1 MTVIGSNIGSL
12 RAANASTAANDALKA
27 SMERLSTGKRINSAK
42 DDAAGL
48 AIASRM
54 TSQIKTMAVAARNA
68 NDGISMAQTAEG
80 ALGEV
85 TNMLQRMKEL
95 AGQAANGTLGA
106 SERKSLQS
114 EVSQL
119 TAQIN
124 DISTK
129 TNFNGINLLDGTVK
143 SVTLQT
149 GSQSGQ
155 TTSVNLANTSATA
168 LGLNGYRVEGQ
179 ATTGRINVAV
189 SQTIAAGDILING
202 KNAFA
207 ASQTAS
213 AGTPLTAD
221 TVAAA
226 INTNTGQTGVSA
238 SAYNTLTGG
247 PVAQGGV
254 TSATG
259 FSINGTNVTGATAEE
274 LVTKINRDVG
284 GVTAQLNNEGK
295 IVLSNDTGKTIKIAG
310 ADAGKAGFTVGDYG
324 GFVALTSSTGEPIE
338 IKRGT
343 TGAADDFTALGLNE
357 TSGSEAIK
365 GSTTGAG
372 ALDGTDSLKLNGV
385 AIGSSNDASAASKAA
400 AINAVSKDSGVTA
413 TATTT
418 ATVKLDSS
426 KLVSGNVL
434 EINGATVTLSDA
446 VANGGN
452 NDTVI
457 SMSDVVA
464 NINKAGISGLVA
476 SSDETGN
483 LILTSS
489 TGNDINIKDGFSTL
503 DADPTDAAS
512 ATVLSQGMV
521 KSVAGDDGTAV
532 TGTTAR
538 TGAGLTLRGR
548 VELKSDTGAEI
559 RVEGSTTSLAKVG
572 LAAQGG
578 SDAMVGGAL
587 NVTSQANASVAMTA
601 IDKALDKVSSIRG
614 DLGAVQN
621 RLQVTVN
628 NLTTTSSNLQEA
640 RSRIEDTDFSAESTA
655 LAKAQIL
662 GQASTAM
669 LAQANQSQQGVLK
682 LLG

>member
-12 RAANASTAANDALKA
+12 RAANASSAANDALKM

-48 AIASRM
+48 AIATRM

-95 AGQAANGTLGA
+95 AGQAANGSLGA

-114 EVSQL
+114 EVGQL

-124 DISTK
+124 DISNK
-129 TNFNGINLLDGTVK
+129 TNFNGINLLDGSVK
-143 SVTLQT
+143 NVTLQT
-149 GSQSGQ
+149 GSQAGQ
-155 TTSVNLANTSATA
+155 TTSLSLANTSASA

-179 ATTGRINVAV
+179 ATTGRISAA
-189 SQTIAAGDILING
+189 TINASDIQING

-207 ASQTAS
+207 ANLT
-213 AGTPLTAD
+213 AGTAET
-221 TVAAA
+221 TAAA

-238 SAYNTLTGG
+238 QAYNTLSGG
-247 PVAQGGV
+247 PIASGGV
-254 TSATG
+254 TSSTG
-259 FSINGTNVTGATAEE
+259 FSIAVGGGTAVNITGANGQE
-274 LVTKINRDVG
+274 LVDKINRDVG
-284 GVTAQLNNEGK
+284 GISAQLDNEGK
-295 IVLSNDTGKTIKIAG
+295 IVLSNDTGKTIVIAG
-310 ADAGKAGFTVGDYG
+310 ADSGKAGFTNGTYG
-324 GFVALTSSTGEPIE
+324 GFVALSSSNGQPID

-343 TGAADDFTALGLNE
+343 TGDATDLTAIGLNE
-357 TSGSEAIK
+357 TTGTNTLK
-365 GSTTGAG
+365 GSTTGTG
-372 ALDGTDSLKLNGV
+372 LLDGTDDVKINGV
-385 AIGSSNDASAASKAA
+385 TIGSSNDASAASKAA
-400 AINAVSKDSGVTA
+400 AINAKSADSGVTA
-413 TATTT
+413 TASTT
-418 ATVKLDSS
+418 AIVALDATKITAGQKLF
-426 KLVSGNVL
+426 V
-434 EINGATVTLSDA
+434 NGAEVTFA
-446 VANGGN
+446 
-452 NDTVI
+452 DTDGSTGM
-457 SMSDVVA
+457 SMSDVVK
-464 NINKAGISGLVA
+464 NINSAGISGLVA
-476 SSDETGN
+476 SSDTSGN

-489 TGNDINIKDGFSTL
+489 TGNDIKL
-503 DADPTDAAS
+503 AEDAAG
-512 ATVLSQGMV
+512 AAPTTVLSM
-521 KSVAGDDGTAV
+521 KGDDGTAA
-532 TGTTAR
+532 TGFA
-538 TGAGLTLRGR
+538 LRGR
-548 VELKSDTGAEI
+548 VELKSNTGAEI
-559 RVEGSTTSLAKVG
+559 RVEGSTASLGKVG

-578 SDAMVGGAL
+578 AKDMVGGAL
-587 NVTSQANASVAMTA
+587 NVSTQANASVAMSA
-601 IDKALDKVSSIRG
+601 IDKALDKISSIRG

-640 RSRIEDTDFSAESTA
+640 RSRIEDTDFSSESTA

>member
-12 RAANASTAANDALKA
+12 RAANASSAANDALKA

-48 AIASRM
+48 AIATRM

-95 AGQAANGTLGA
+95 AGQAANGSLGA
-106 SERKSLQS
+106 SERKALQS
-114 EVSQL
+114 EVGQL

-143 SVTLQT
+143 SVKLQT
-149 GSQSGQ
+149 GSQAGQ
-155 TTSVNLANTSATA
+155 TTSVSLANTSATA
-168 LGLNGYRVEGQ
+168 LGLNGYRVEGE
-179 ATTGRINVAV
+179 ATTGRINNATVAV
-189 SQTIAAGDILING
+189 GDIQFNG
-202 KNAFA
+202 KNALG
-207 ASQTAS
+207 TA
-213 AGTPLTAD
+213 LTTGGAEEA
-221 TVAAA
+221 AAA
-226 INTNTGQTGVSA
+226 INANTGQTGVSA
-238 SAYNTLTGG
+238 KAYNTVGGG
-247 PVAQGGV
+247 PIAQGGV

-259 FSINGTNVTGATAEE
+259 FTIAVGGGAAVNITGANGQE
-274 LVTKINRDVG
+274 LVDKINRDVG
-284 GVTAQLNNEGK
+284 GISAQLDSEGK
-295 IVLSNDTGKTIKIAG
+295 IVLSNDTGKTITIGG
-310 ADAGKAGFTVGDYG
+310 ADSGKAGFTNGTYG
-324 GFVALTSSTGEPIE
+324 GFVALSSSNGQPID

-343 TGAADDFTALGLNE
+343 SGVAGDLTAIGLNE
-357 TSGSEAIK
+357 TTGTDKVK
-365 GSTTGAG
+365 GSTTGTG
-372 ALDGTDSLKLNGV
+372 LLDGTDDVKINGV

-400 AINAVSKDSGVTA
+400 AINAKSAETGVTA
-413 TATTT
+413 TASTKAIVALDATKIT
-418 ATVKLDSS
+418 AGQDLF
-426 KLVSGNVL
+426 
-434 EINGATVTLSDA
+434 INGAQVTFA
-446 VANGGN
+446 
-452 NDTVI
+452 DTDGATGM
-457 SMSDVVA
+457 SMSDVVK
-464 NINKAGISGLVA
+464 NINDAGISGLVA
-476 SSDETGN
+476 SSDEAGN

-489 TGNDINIKDGFSTL
+489 TGNDIKL
-503 DADPTDAAS
+503 AEDATGTAPT
-512 ATVLSQGMV
+512 TVLSM
-521 KSVAGDDGTAV
+521 KGDDGTAA
-532 TGTTAR
+532 TAF
-538 TGAGLTLRGR
+538 TLRGR
-548 VELKSDTGAEI
+548 IELKSDTGAEI
-559 RVEGSTTSLAKVG
+559 RVEGKSASLDKVG

-578 SDAMVGGAL
+578 VKDMVGGAL
-587 NVTSQANASVAMTA
+587 NVSTQANASVAMEA

-640 RSRIEDTDFSAESTA
+640 RSRIEDTDFSSESTA

>member
-12 RAANASTAANDALKA
+12 RAANASTAANDSLKA

-95 AGQAANGTLGA
+95 AGQAANGTLGS

-143 SVTLQT
+143 SVSLQT
-149 GSQSGQ
+149 GAQAGQ
-155 TTSVNLANTSATA
+155 TTSVSLSNTSATA

-179 ATTGRINVAV
+179 ATTGRISAATVAV
-189 SQTIAAGDILING
+189 TDVQING
-202 KNAFA
+202 KNALGTALTAATAETTA
-207 ASQTAS
+207 AS
-213 AGTPLTAD
+213 
-221 TVAAA
+221 
-226 INTNTGQTGVSA
+226 INANTGQTGVSA
-238 SAYNTLTGG
+238 QAYNTLSGG

-254 TSATG
+254 TSTTG
-259 FSINGTNVTGATAEE
+259 FSIAVGGGTAVNVTGATGAE
-274 LVTKINRDVG
+274 LVEKINRDVG
-284 GVTAQLNNEGK
+284 GVSAQLNSEGK
-295 IVLSNDTGKTIKIAG
+295 IVLSNDTGKTIVIAG
-310 ADAGKAGFTVGDYG
+310 ADSGKAGFTAGTYG
-324 GFVALTSSTGEPIE
+324 GFVALQSSTGQAIN

-343 TGAADDFTALGLNE
+343 TGDATDLTALGLNE
-357 TSGSEAIK
+357 TSALDKVK
-365 GSTTGAG
+365 GSTVGGATT
-372 ALDGTDSLKLNGV
+372 ALATSDDVKINGV
-385 AIGSSNDASAASKAA
+385 ALGVSNDASAASKAA
-400 AINAVSKDSGVTA
+400 AINAVSAQSGVTA
-413 TATTT
+413 TASTK
-418 ATVKLDSS
+418 AIVKIDAAG
-426 KLVSGNVL
+426 LVAANDILV
-434 EINGATVTLSDA
+434 NGATVTLSDSD
-446 VANGGN
+446 GTTG
-452 NDTVI
+452 
-457 SMSDVVA
+457 MSLSDLVQ
-464 NINKAGISGLVA
+464 NINGAGISGLVA
-476 SSDETGN
+476 SSDTDGN

-489 TGNDINIKDGFSTL
+489 TGNDISLKDGTTGTSI
-503 DADPTDAAS
+503 A
-512 ATVLSQGMV
+512 LSMT
-521 KSVAGDDGTAV
+521 GDDGGAS
-532 TGTTAR
+532 TGTMA
-538 TGAGLTLRGR
+538 GATGLTLRGR
-548 VELKSDTGAEI
+548 IELKSDTGAEI
-559 RVEGSTTSLAKVG
+559 RVEGATASLAKVG

-640 RSRIEDTDFSAESTA
+640 RSRIEDTDFSSESTA

>member
-12 RAANASTAANDALKA
+12 RAANASSAANDALKA

-95 AGQAANGTLGA
+95 AGQASNGTLGA

-124 DISTK
+124 DISNK
-129 TNFNGINLLDGTVK
+129 TNFNGINLLDGSVK
-143 SVTLQT
+143 SVSLQT
-149 GSQSGQ
+149 GAQAGQ
-155 TTSVNLANTSATA
+155 TTSVSLANTSATA

-179 ATTGRINVAV
+179 ATTGRISAATV
-189 SQTIAAGDILING
+189 AAGDIQING
-202 KNAFA
+202 KNAFSA
-207 ASQTAS
+207 NLT
-213 AGTPLTAD
+213 AGTAET
-221 TVAAA
+221 TAAA

-238 SAYNTLTGG
+238 TAYNTLSGG
-247 PVAQGGV
+247 PIASGGV
-254 TSATG
+254 TSSTG
-259 FSINGTNVTGATAEE
+259 FSIAVGGGTAVNVTGANGQE
-274 LVTKINRDVG
+274 LVDKINRDVG
-284 GVTAQLNNEGK
+284 GISAQLDSEGK
-295 IVLSNDTGKTIKIAG
+295 IVLSNDTGKTIVIAG
-310 ADAGKAGFTVGDYG
+310 ADAGKAGFTAGTYG
-324 GFVALTSSTGEPIE
+324 GFVALNSSNGQPID

-343 TGAADDFTALGLNE
+343 TGDATDLTALGLNE
-357 TSGSEAIK
+357 TSSLDSVK
-365 GSTTGAG
+365 GSAVGGT
-372 ALDGTDSLKLNGV
+372 ALAVTDDVKINGV
-385 AIGSSNDASAASKAA
+385 SIGASNDASAASKAA
-400 AINAVSKDSGVTA
+400 AINATSKDSGVTA

-418 ATVKLDSS
+418 ATVALDSA
-426 KLVSGNVL
+426 KIVAANELT
-434 EINGATVTLSDA
+434 INGATVTLSNSDGIA
-446 VANGGN
+446 GM
-452 NDTVI
+452 
-457 SMSDVVA
+457 SMSDVVK
-464 NINKAGISGLVA
+464 NINDAGISGLVA
-476 SSDETGN
+476 SSDEKGN

-489 TGNDINIKDGFSTL
+489 TGNDITLKDGAAGTSAGLVL
-503 DADPTDAAS
+503 D
-512 ATVLSQGMV
+512 M
-521 KSVAGDDGTAV
+521 KGDDGGAS
-532 TGTTAR
+532 
-538 TGAGLTLRGR
+538 TGAIATGLTLRGR
-548 VELKSDTGAEI
+548 VELKSDSGAEI
-559 RVEGSTTSLAKVG
+559 RVEGSTASLAKVG

-578 SDAMVGGAL
+578 AESMVGGAL
-587 NVTSQANASVAMTA
+587 NVTTQANASVAMTA
-601 IDKALDKVSSIRG
+601 IDKALDKISSIRG

>member
-12 RAANASTAANDALKA
+12 RAANASSAANDALKA

-95 AGQAANGTLGA
+95 AGQAANGTLGSA
-106 SERKSLQS
+106 ERKSLQS
-114 EVSQL
+114 EVGQL

-124 DISTK
+124 DIANK

-143 SVTLQT
+143 AVTLQT
-149 GSQSGQ
+149 GSQAGQ
-155 TTSVNLANTSATA
+155 TTSVSLTSTSATA

-179 ATTGRINVAV
+179 ATTGRIDTATVAV
-189 SQTIAAGDILING
+189 GDVQLNG
-202 KNAFA
+202 KNALGTALTAADAETTA
-207 ASQTAS
+207 AS
-213 AGTPLTAD
+213 
-221 TVAAA
+221 
-226 INTNTGQTGVSA
+226 INANTGQTGVSA
-238 SAYNTLTGG
+238 KAYNTLSGG
-247 PVAQGGV
+247 PISAGGI
-254 TSATG
+254 TATG
-259 FSINGTNVTGATAEE
+259 SLTIAVGSGTGVDITGANGQE
-274 LVTKINRDVG
+274 LVDKINRDVG
-284 GVTAQLNNEGK
+284 GVTAQLDNEGK
-295 IVLSNDTGKTIKIAG
+295 IVLSNDTGKSITIGGTAS
-310 ADAGKAGFTVGDYG
+310 GKAGFTAGTYG
-324 GFVALTSSTGEPIE
+324 GFVALQSSTGEAID
-338 IKRGT
+338 IKRSA
-343 TGAADDFTALGLNE
+343 TGSAASLTALGLNE
-357 TSGSEAIK
+357 TTANEGVK
-365 GSTTGAG
+365 GSAVGAT
-372 ALDGTDSLKLNGV
+372 ALAVTDDVKINGV
-385 AIGSSNDASAASKAA
+385 AVGASNDASAASKAA
-400 AINAVSKDSGVTA
+400 AINAVSDKSGVTA
-413 TATTT
+413 TATTK
-418 ATVKLDSS
+418 ATVSLDSS
-426 KLVSGNVL
+426 KIVAANTLV
-434 EINGATVTLSDA
+434 INGSTVTLSDA
-446 VANGGN
+446 DGTTGM
-452 NDTVI
+452 
-457 SMSDVVA
+457 SMSDVVK
-464 NINKAGISGLVA
+464 NINDAGISGLVA
-476 SSDETGN
+476 SSDDKGN

-489 TGNDINIKDGFSTL
+489 TGNDITLKDGTGG
-503 DADPTDAAS
+503 TS
-512 ATVLSQGMV
+512 AGMV
-521 KSVAGDDGTAV
+521 IGMKGDDG
-532 TGTTAR
+532 GGS
-538 TGAGLTLRGR
+538 TGAIGTGLTLRGR

-559 RVEGSTTSLAKVG
+559 RVEGSDTSLAKVG
-572 LAAQGG
+572 VSAQGG
-578 SDAMVGGAL
+578 SADTVGGAL
-587 NVTSQANASVAMTA
+587 NVSTQANAAVAMNA

>member
-12 RAANASTAANDALKA
+12 RAANASTAANDSLKA

-129 TNFNGINLLDGTVK
+129 TNFNGTNLLDGTVK

-149 GSQSGQ
+149 GSQAGQ
-155 TTSVNLANTSATA
+155 TTTVSLASTSATA

-179 ATTGRINVAV
+179 ATTGRIDSATVAV
-189 SQTIAAGDILING
+189 GDVQLNG
-202 KNAFA
+202 KNALGTALTAADAETTA
-207 ASQTAS
+207 AS
-213 AGTPLTAD
+213 
-221 TVAAA
+221 
-226 INTNTGQTGVSA
+226 INGNTGQTGVSA
-238 SAYNTLTGG
+238 KAYNTLSGG
-247 PVAQGGV
+247 PIAAGGI
-254 TSATG
+254 TATG
-259 FSINGTNVTGATAEE
+259 SLTITVGGGSAVDITGANGQE
-274 LVTKINRDVG
+274 LVDKINRDVG
-284 GVTAQLNNEGK
+284 GISAQLDSEGK
-295 IVLSNDTGKTIKIAG
+295 IVLSNDTGKTITIGGTAS
-310 ADAGKAGFTVGDYG
+310 GKAGFTNGTYG
-324 GFVALTSSTGEPIE
+324 GFVALQSSTGEAID

-343 TGAADDFTALGLNE
+343 AGPAASLTALGLNE
-357 TSGSEAIK
+357 TTATDGVK
-365 GSTTGAG
+365 GASVDQN
-372 ALDGTDSLKLNGV
+372 ALGTADDVRINGV
-385 AIGSSNDASAASKAA
+385 AVGKSNDASAASKAA
-400 AINAVSKDSGVTA
+400 AINAVSEKSGVTA
-413 TATTT
+413 TATTK
-418 ATVKLDSS
+418 ATVSLDSS
-426 KLVSGNVL
+426 KLVAANTLV
-434 EINGATVTLSDA
+434 INGATVALSNAD
-446 VANGGN
+446 GN
-452 NDTVI
+452 PGM
-457 SMSDVVA
+457 SMSDVVM
-464 NINKAGISGLVA
+464 NINAAGISGLVA
-476 SSDETGN
+476 SSDDSGN

-489 TGNDINIKDGFSTL
+489 TGNDITLKDGTV
-503 DADPTDAAS
+503 ATS
-512 ATVLSQGMV
+512 AGMV
-521 KSVAGDDGTAV
+521 TAMKGDDGTAA
-532 TGTTAR
+532 TGTTA
-538 TGAGLTLRGR
+538 GAAGMTLRGR
-548 VELKSDTGAEI
+548 IELKSDTGAEI
-559 RVEGSTTSLAKVG
+559 RVESSTSGSLAKIG
-572 LAAQGG
+572 ISAQGG
-578 SDAMVGGAL
+578 SASAVGGAL
-587 NVTSQANASVAMTA
+587 NVSTQANASVAMTA
-601 IDKALDKVSSIRG
+601 IDKALDKISSIRG

-640 RSRIEDTDFSAESTA
+640 RSRIEDTDFSSESTA

>member
-12 RAANASTAANDALKA
+12 RAANASTAANDALKM

-95 AGQAANGTLGA
+95 AGQAANGSLGT
-106 SERKSLQS
+106 SERKSLQA
-114 EVSQL
+114 EVGQL

-124 DISTK
+124 DISNK
-129 TNFNGINLLDGTVK
+129 TNFNGINLLDGSVK
-143 SVTLQT
+143 GVTLQT
-149 GSQSGQ
+149 GAQAGQ
-155 TTSVNLANTSATA
+155 TTSLSLANTSASA

-179 ATTGRINVAV
+179 ATTGRINAAN
-189 SQTIAAGDILING
+189 IDAGDIQING

-207 ASQTAS
+207 ANLA
-213 AGTPLTAD
+213 AGTAET
-221 TVAAA
+221 TAAA

-238 SAYNTLTGG
+238 NAYNTLSGG
-247 PVAQGGV
+247 PIASGGV
-254 TSATG
+254 TSSTG
-259 FSINGTNVTGATAEE
+259 FSIAVGGGAAVNVTGANGQE
-274 LVTKINRDVG
+274 LVDKINRDVG
-284 GVTAQLNNEGK
+284 GISAQLDNEGK
-295 IVLSNDTGKTIKIAG
+295 IVLSNDTGKTIVIAG
-310 ADAGKAGFTVGDYG
+310 ADAGKAGFTAGTYG
-324 GFVALTSSTGEPIE
+324 GFVALNSSNGQPIE

-343 TGAADDFTALGLNE
+343 SGTAADLTAIGLNE
-357 TSGSEAIK
+357 TTGTSTLK
-365 GSTTGAG
+365 GSTTGTG
-372 ALDGTDSLKLNGV
+372 LLDGTDDVKINGV
-385 AIGSSNDASAASKAA
+385 TIGSSNDASAASKAA
-400 AINAVSKDSGVTA
+400 AINAKSAETGVTA
-413 TATTT
+413 TASTT
-418 ATVKLDSS
+418 AIVALDATKITAGQKLF
-426 KLVSGNVL
+426 V
-434 EINGATVTLSDA
+434 NGAEVTFA
-446 VANGGN
+446 
-452 NDTVI
+452 DTDGSTGM
-457 SMSDVVA
+457 SMSDVVK
-464 NINKAGISGLVA
+464 NINSAGISGLVA
-476 SSDETGN
+476 SSDTAGN

-489 TGNDINIKDGFSTL
+489 TGNDIKL
-503 DADPTDAAS
+503 AEDAAGAAPTS
-512 ATVLSQGMV
+512 VLTM
-521 KSVAGDDGTAV
+521 KGDDGTAA
-532 TGTTAR
+532 TGFA
-538 TGAGLTLRGR
+538 LRGR
-548 VELKSDTGAEI
+548 VELKSNTGAEI
-559 RVEGSTTSLAKVG
+559 RVEGSTASLAKVG

-578 SDAMVGGAL
+578 AKDMVGGAL
-587 NVTSQANASVAMTA
+587 NVSTQANASVAMTA
-601 IDKALDKVSSIRG
+601 IDKALDKISSIRG

-640 RSRIEDTDFSAESTA
+640 RSRIEDTDFSSESTA

>member
-12 RAANASTAANDALKA
+12 RAANASTAANDSLKA

-129 TNFNGINLLDGTVK
+129 TNFNGTNLLDGTVK

-149 GSQSGQ
+149 GSQAGQ
-155 TTSVNLANTSATA
+155 TTTVSLANTSATA

-179 ATTGRINVAV
+179 ATTGRINAATVAV
-189 SQTIAAGDILING
+189 GDIQLNG
-202 KNAFA
+202 KNALG
-207 ASQTAS
+207 TA
-213 AGTPLTAD
+213 LTAGGAEE
-221 TVAAA
+221 TAAA
-226 INTNTGQTGVSA
+226 INANTGQTGVSA
-238 SAYNTLTGG
+238 KAYNTLSGG
-247 PVAQGGV
+247 PIAQGGV
-254 TSATG
+254 TATG
-259 FSINGTNVTGATAEE
+259 SLTIAVGSGTAVDITGANGQE
-274 LVTKINRDVG
+274 LVDKINRDVG
-284 GVTAQLNNEGK
+284 GVTAQLDSEGK
-295 IVLSNDTGKTIKIAG
+295 IVLSNDTGKSVTIGGTAS
-310 ADAGKAGFTVGDYG
+310 GKAGFTAGTYG
-324 GFVALTSSTGEPIE
+324 GFVALQSSNGEGID
-338 IKRGT
+338 IKRSA
-343 TGAADDFTALGLNE
+343 TGAAASLTALGLNE
-357 TSGSEAIK
+357 TTANEGIK
-365 GSTTGAG
+365 GKSVDTN
-372 ALDGTDSLKLNGV
+372 ALGTADDVRINGV
-385 AIGSSNDASAASKAA
+385 AVGTSNDASAASKAA
-400 AINAVSKDSGVTA
+400 AINAVSEQSGVTA
-413 TATTT
+413 TATTK
-418 ATVKLDSS
+418 ATVVIDTS
-426 KLVSGNVL
+426 KMTAGNDLV
-434 EINGATVTLSDA
+434 INGTTVALSDA
-446 VANGGN
+446 TANGG
-452 NDTVI
+452 DGDGAI
-457 SMSDVVA
+457 SMKDLVA

-476 SSDETGN
+476 DTDKSGN
-483 LILTSS
+483 LVLTSS
-489 TGNDINIKDGFSTL
+489 TGNDITL
-503 DADPTDAAS
+503 KNGAVAGGA
-512 ATVLSQGMV
+512 GMV
-521 KSVAGDDGTAV
+521 VSMKGDDGGAS
-532 TGTTAR
+532 
-538 TGAGLTLRGR
+538 TGAIATGLTLSGR

-572 LAAQGG
+572 VSAQGG
-578 SDAMVGGAL
+578 AKDMVGGAL
-587 NVTSQANASVAMTA
+587 NVSTQANASVAMTA
-601 IDKALDKVSSIRG
+601 IDKALDKISSIRG

-640 RSRIEDTDFSAESTA
+640 RSRIEDTDFSSESTA

>member
-12 RAANASTAANDALKA
+12 RAANASTAANDSLKM

-114 EVSQL
+114 EVGQL

-149 GSQSGQ
+149 GAQSGQ
-155 TTSVNLANTSATA
+155 TTSVGLSNTSATA

-179 ATTGRINVAV
+179 ATTGRINSATVAV
-189 SQTIAAGDILING
+189 GDIQLNG
-202 KNAFA
+202 KNALGTALTAADAETTA
-207 ASQTAS
+207 AS
-213 AGTPLTAD
+213 
-221 TVAAA
+221 
-226 INTNTGQTGVSA
+226 INANTGQTGVSA
-238 SAYNTLTGG
+238 RAYNTLGGG
-247 PVAQGGV
+247 PIAQGGV

-259 FSINGTNVTGATAEE
+259 FSIQVGSGTAVNITGANGQE
-274 LVTKINRDVG
+274 LVDKINRDVG
-284 GVTAQLNNEGK
+284 GINAQLDNDGK
-295 IVLSNDTGKTIKIAG
+295 IVLSNDTGKTVTIGG
-310 ADAGKAGFTVGDYG
+310 ADAGKAGFTAGTYG
-324 GFVALTSSTGEPIE
+324 GFVALNSSNAEPIS

-343 TGAADDFTALGLNE
+343 SGDAADFVALGLNE
-357 TSGSEAIK
+357 TSAPDKVE
-365 GSTTGAG
+365 GSTVGATQT
-372 ALDGTDSLKLNGV
+372 ALTATDDVKINGV
-385 AIGSSNDASAASKAA
+385 ALGTSNDASAASKAA
-400 AINAVSKDSGVTA
+400 AINAVSSQSGVSA
-413 TATTT
+413 TASTT
-418 ATVKLDSS
+418 AIVKIDGT
-426 KLVSGNVL
+426 KLVAGNDL
-434 EINGATVTLSDA
+434 SINGATVTLA
-446 VANGGN
+446 
-452 NDTVI
+452 DTDGTAGM
-457 SMSDVVA
+457 SMSDLVK
-464 NINKAGISGLVA
+464 NINAAGISGLVA
-476 SSDETGN
+476 KSDDGGN

-489 TGNDINIKDGFSTL
+489 TGNDITLKDG
-503 DADPTDAAS
+503 AVAAG
-512 ATVLSQGMV
+512 AGMV
-521 KSVAGDDGTAV
+521 LGMTGDDGGAS
-532 TGTTAR
+532 TGLIA
-538 TGAGLTLRGR
+538 AGMTLRGR
-548 VELKSDTGAEI
+548 VELKSESGAEI
-559 RVEGSTTSLAKVG
+559 RVEGSSASLAKVG

-578 SDAMVGGAL
+578 ADSMVGGAL
-587 NVTSQANASVAMTA
+587 NVTTQANASVAMTA

>member
-12 RAANASTAANDALKA
+12 RAANASSAANDALKA

-114 EVSQL
+114 EVGQL

-143 SVTLQT
+143 SVNLQT
-149 GSQSGQ
+149 GAQSGQ
-155 TTSVNLANTSATA
+155 TTSVALANTSATA

-179 ATTGRINVAV
+179 ATTGRISSATVAV
-189 SQTIAAGDILING
+189 TDIQLNG
-202 KNAFA
+202 KNALGTALTTATAETAA
-207 ASQTAS
+207 AS
-213 AGTPLTAD
+213 
-221 TVAAA
+221 
-226 INTNTGQTGVSA
+226 INANTGQTGVSA
-238 SAYNTLTGG
+238 TAYNTLSGG
-247 PVAQGGV
+247 PIASGGV

-259 FSINGTNVTGATAEE
+259 FSIAVGGGTAVNITGANGQE
-274 LVTKINRDVG
+274 LVDKINRDVG
-284 GVTAQLNNEGK
+284 GISAQLDSEGK
-295 IVLSNDTGKTIKIAG
+295 IVLSNDTGKTIVIAG
-310 ADAGKAGFTVGDYG
+310 ADAGKAGFTAGTYG
-324 GFVALTSSTGEPIE
+324 GFVALNSSNGQPID

-343 TGAADDFTALGLNE
+343 TGDATDLAGLGLNE
-357 TSGSEAIK
+357 TTSNNSIK
-365 GSTTGAG
+365 GSSAGAG
-372 ALDGTDSLKLNGV
+372 ALTTSDDVKINGV
-385 AIGSSNDASAASKAA
+385 AVGVSNDASAASKAA
-400 AINAVSKDSGVTA
+400 AINATSGQSGVTA
-413 TATTT
+413 TATTK
-418 ATVKLDSS
+418 ATVKLDAAL
-426 KLVSGNVL
+426 LVAGNDL
-434 EINGATVTLSDA
+434 SINGAVVALSDSD
-446 VANGGN
+446 GTTGM
-452 NDTVI
+452 
-457 SMSDVVA
+457 SMSDVVK
-464 NINKAGISGLVA
+464 NINSAGISGLVA
-476 SSDETGN
+476 SSDADGN

-489 TGNDINIKDGFSTL
+489 TGNDITLKDG
-503 DADPTDAAS
+503 PTAAG
-512 ATVLSQGMV
+512 AGMVLSMQ
-521 KSVAGDDGTAV
+521 GDDGGAS
-532 TGTTAR
+532 TGTIA
-538 TGAGLTLRGR
+538 AGLTLRGR
-548 VELKSDTGAEI
+548 VELKSDTGAEV
-559 RVEGSTTSLAKVG
+559 RVEGSAASLLKVG

-578 SDAMVGGAL
+578 AKDMIGGAL
-587 NVTSQANASVAMTA
+587 NVSTQANASVAMTA

-640 RSRIEDTDFSAESTA
+640 RSRIEDTDFSSESTA

>member
-12 RAANASTAANDALKA
+12 RAANASTAANDSLKA

-106 SERKSLQS
+106 SERKALQS
-114 EVSQL
+114 EVGQL

-124 DISTK
+124 DIATK

-143 SVTLQT
+143 AVTLQT
-149 GSQSGQ
+149 GSQAGQ
-155 TTSVNLANTSATA
+155 TTSVSLTSTSATA

-179 ATTGRINVAV
+179 ATTGRINTATAAV
-189 SQTIAAGDILING
+189 GDIQFNG
-202 KNAFA
+202 KNALGSALTGA
-207 ASQTAS
+207 ANTGAEE
-213 AGTPLTAD
+213 A
-221 TVAAA
+221 AAA
-226 INTNTGQTGVSA
+226 INANTGQTGVSA
-238 SAYNTLTGG
+238 KAYNTLSGG
-247 PVAQGGV
+247 PISAGGI
-254 TSATG
+254 TATG
-259 FSINGTNVTGATAEE
+259 SLTIKVGAGTAVDITGANGQE
-274 LVTKINRDVG
+274 LVDKINRDVG
-284 GVTAQLNNEGK
+284 GISAQLDSEGK
-295 IVLSNDTGKTIKIAG
+295 IVLSNDTGKTITIGGSAS
-310 ADAGKAGFTVGDYG
+310 GKAGFTAGDYG
-324 GFVALTSSTGEPIE
+324 GFVALQSSTGEAID
-338 IKRGT
+338 IKR
-343 TGAADDFTALGLNE
+343 AAGGSAAALTALGLNE
-357 TSGSEAIK
+357 TTANEGVK
-365 GSTTGAG
+365 GSAVGAT
-372 ALDGTDSLKLNGV
+372 ALAVTDDVKINGV
-385 AIGSSNDASAASKAA
+385 AVGASNDASAASKAA
-400 AINAVSKDSGVTA
+400 AINAVSDKSGVTA
-413 TATTT
+413 TATTK
-418 ATVKLDSS
+418 ATVSLDSS
-426 KLVSGNVL
+426 KIAAANTLV
-434 EINGATVTLSDA
+434 INGSTVTLSDA
-446 VANGGN
+446 DGTTGM
-452 NDTVI
+452 
-457 SMSDVVA
+457 SMSDVVK
-464 NINKAGISGLVA
+464 NINDAGISGLVA
-476 SSDETGN
+476 SSDDKGN

-489 TGNDINIKDGFSTL
+489 TGNDITLKDGTGG
-503 DADPTDAAS
+503 TS
-512 ATVLSQGMV
+512 AGMV
-521 KSVAGDDGTAV
+521 IGMKGDDGGAS
-532 TGTTAR
+532 
-538 TGAGLTLRGR
+538 TGAIATGLTLRGR

-559 RVEGSTTSLAKVG
+559 RVEGATASLAKVG
-572 LAAQGG
+572 ISAQGG
-578 SDAMVGGAL
+578 SADTVGGAL
-587 NVTSQANASVAMTA
+587 NVSTQANAAVAMNA

>member
-12 RAANASTAANDALKA
+12 RAANASTAANDSLKA

-48 AIASRM
+48 AIATRM

-95 AGQAANGTLGA
+95 AGQAANGSLGA

-114 EVSQL
+114 EVGQL

-129 TNFNGINLLDGTVK
+129 TNFNGINLLDGSVK
-143 SVTLQT
+143 SVSLQT
-149 GSQSGQ
+149 GSQAGQ
-155 TTSVNLANTSATA
+155 TTSVSLANTSATA

-179 ATTGRINVAV
+179 ATTGRISAATVD
-189 SQTIAAGDILING
+189 AGDIQING
-202 KNAFA
+202 KNAFSA
-207 ASQTAS
+207 NLT
-213 AGTPLTAD
+213 AGTAET
-221 TVAAA
+221 TAAA
-226 INTNTGQTGVSA
+226 INANTGQTGVSA

-247 PVAQGGV
+247 PVASGGV
-254 TSATG
+254 TSTTG
-259 FSINGTNVTGATAEE
+259 FSVNGTNVTGANAEE
-274 LVTKINRDVG
+274 LVMKINRDVG

-295 IVLSNDTGKTIKIAG
+295 IVLSNDTGKTITIAG
-310 ADAGKAGFTVGDYG
+310 ADAGKAGFTAGTYG
-324 GFVALTSSTGEPIE
+324 GFVALQSSNGEAID

-343 TGAADDFTALGLNE
+343 TGAAADFTALGLNE
-357 TSGSEAIK
+357 TSALDKVK
-365 GSTTGAG
+365 GSTVGQTET
-372 ALDGTDSLKLNGV
+372 ALTVADDVKINGV
-385 AIGSSNDASAASKAA
+385 AIGASNDASAASKAA
-400 AINAVSKDSGVTA
+400 AINATTDKSGVTA
-413 TATTT
+413 TATTK
-418 ATVKLDSS
+418 ATVSLDSS
-426 KLVSGNVL
+426 KIVATNELV
-434 EINGATVTLSDA
+434 INGATVALSNVD
-446 VANGGN
+446 GN
-452 NDTVI
+452 AGM
-457 SMSDVVA
+457 SMSDVVM
-464 NINKAGISGLVA
+464 NINAAGISGLVA
-476 SSDETGN
+476 SSDDDGN

-489 TGNDINIKDGFSTL
+489 TGNDITLKDST
-503 DADPTDAAS
+503 TGTS
-512 ATVLSQGMV
+512 AGMV
-521 KSVAGDDGTAV
+521 TSMKGDDG
-532 TGTTAR
+532 
-538 TGAGLTLRGR
+538 GASGGAIATGLTLRGR
-548 VELKSDTGAEI
+548 IELKSDTGAEI
-559 RVEGSTTSLAKVG
+559 RVEGSTASLSKVG

-578 SDAMVGGAL
+578 SDAAVGGAL
-587 NVTSQANASVAMTA
+587 NVTTQANASMAMTA

>member
-12 RAANASTAANDALKA
+12 RAANASSAANDALKM

-48 AIASRM
+48 AIATRM

-95 AGQAANGTLGA
+95 AGQAANGSLGT

-155 TTSVNLANTSATA
+155 TTSVSLASTSASA

-179 ATTGRINVAV
+179 ATTGRITGAAVAV
-189 SQTIAAGDILING
+189 TDIQFNG
-202 KNAFA
+202 KNALGTALTSSDTAETAA
-207 ASQTAS
+207 AS
-213 AGTPLTAD
+213 
-221 TVAAA
+221 
-226 INTNTGQTGVSA
+226 INANTGQTGVSA

-247 PVAQGGV
+247 PIAQGGV
-254 TSATG
+254 TTANA
-259 FSINGTNVTGATAEE
+259 FKINDVSITGANAEE
-274 LVTKINRDVG
+274 LVAKINRDVG
-284 GVTAQLNNEGK
+284 GVTAQLNSEGK
-295 IVLSNDTGKTIKIAG
+295 IVLSNDTGKDIKIEG
-310 ADAGKAGFTVGDYG
+310 TEAGKAGFTAGASGAAKSYG
-324 GFVALTSSTGEPIE
+324 GFIALQSSTGQAID

-343 TGAADDFTALGLNE
+343 TGVASDLAALGLNE
-357 TSGSEAIK
+357 TSATDKVK
-365 GSTTGAG
+365 GSTVGATTT
-372 ALDGTDSLKLNGV
+372 ALGISDDVKINGV
-385 AIGSSNDASAASKAA
+385 AIGASNDASAASKVQ
-400 AINAVSKDSGVTA
+400 AINAVSSKTGVTA
-413 TATTT
+413 TASTT
-418 ATVKLDSS
+418 ATVTIDAS
-426 KLVSGNVL
+426 KLAAGTKLQVNGTEVSL
-434 EINGATVTLSDA
+434 DDDATKGGDGDSKLSLADL
-446 VANGGN
+446 VG
-452 NDTVI
+452 
-457 SMSDVVA
+457 

-476 SSDETGN
+476 KADDKGN
-483 LILTSS
+483 LVLTSS
-489 TGNDINIKDGFSTL
+489 TGNDITLKDG
-503 DADPTDAAS
+503 S
-512 ATVLSQGMV
+512 AGAGLV
-521 KSVAGDDGTAV
+521 VAMKGDDGGASD
-532 TGTTAR
+532 GTIA
-538 TGAGLTLRGR
+538 AGMTLRGR
-548 VELKSDTGAEI
+548 IELKSDTGAEVRI
-559 RVEGSTTSLAKVG
+559 EGAADSLLKVG

-578 SDAMVGGAL
+578 SDAAVGGAL
-587 NVTSQANASVAMTA
+587 NVTTQANASMAMSA

>member
-12 RAANASTAANDALKA
+12 RAANASSAANDALKA

-95 AGQAANGTLGA
+95 AGQAANGTLGS
-106 SERKSLQS
+106 SERKALQS
-114 EVSQL
+114 EVGQL

-124 DISTK
+124 DIATK

-143 SVTLQT
+143 AVTLQT
-149 GSQSGQ
+149 GSQAGQ
-155 TTSVNLANTSATA
+155 TTSVSLTSTSATA

-179 ATTGRINVAV
+179 ATTGRINTATAAV
-189 SQTIAAGDILING
+189 GDIQFNG
-202 KNAFA
+202 KNALGSALTGA
-207 ASQTAS
+207 ANTGAEE
-213 AGTPLTAD
+213 A
-221 TVAAA
+221 AAA
-226 INTNTGQTGVSA
+226 INANTGQTGVSA
-238 SAYNTLTGG
+238 KAYNTLSGG
-247 PVAQGGV
+247 PISAGGI
-254 TSATG
+254 TATG
-259 FSINGTNVTGATAEE
+259 SLTIKVGAGTAVDITGANGQE
-274 LVTKINRDVG
+274 LVDKINRDVG
-284 GVTAQLNNEGK
+284 GISAQLDSEGK
-295 IVLSNDTGKTIKIAG
+295 IVLSNDTGKTITIGGSAS
-310 ADAGKAGFTVGDYG
+310 GKAGFTAGDYG
-324 GFVALTSSTGEPIE
+324 GFVALQSSTGEAID
-338 IKRGT
+338 IKR
-343 TGAADDFTALGLNE
+343 AAGGSAAALTALGLNE
-357 TSGSEAIK
+357 TTANEGVK
-365 GSTTGAG
+365 GSAVGAT
-372 ALDGTDSLKLNGV
+372 ALAVTDDVKINGV
-385 AIGSSNDASAASKAA
+385 AVGASNDASAASKAA
-400 AINAVSKDSGVTA
+400 AINAVSDKSGVTA
-413 TATTT
+413 TATTK
-418 ATVKLDSS
+418 ATVSLDSS
-426 KLVSGNVL
+426 KIAAANTLV
-434 EINGATVTLSDA
+434 INGSTVTLSDA
-446 VANGGN
+446 DGTTGM
-452 NDTVI
+452 
-457 SMSDVVA
+457 SMSDVVK
-464 NINKAGISGLVA
+464 NINDAGISGLVA
-476 SSDETGN
+476 SSDDKGN

-489 TGNDINIKDGFSTL
+489 TGNDITLKDGTGG
-503 DADPTDAAS
+503 TS
-512 ATVLSQGMV
+512 AGMV
-521 KSVAGDDGTAV
+521 IGMKGDDGGAS
-532 TGTTAR
+532 
-538 TGAGLTLRGR
+538 TGAIATGLTLRGR

-559 RVEGSTTSLAKVG
+559 RVEGATASLAKVG
-572 LAAQGG
+572 ISAQGG
-578 SDAMVGGAL
+578 SADTVGGAL
-587 NVTSQANASVAMTA
+587 NVSTQANAAVAMNA

>member
-12 RAANASTAANDALKA
+12 RAANASSAANDALKM

-48 AIASRM
+48 AIATRM

-95 AGQAANGTLGA
+95 AGQAANGSLGT
-106 SERKSLQS
+106 SERKALQS
-114 EVSQL
+114 EVGQL

-129 TNFNGINLLDGTVK
+129 TNFNGINLLDGSVK
-143 SVTLQT
+143 GVTLQT
-149 GSQSGQ
+149 GAQAGQ
-155 TTSVNLANTSATA
+155 TTALSLANTSASA

-179 ATTGRINVAV
+179 ATTGRISAA
-189 SQTIAAGDILING
+189 TIGAADIQING

-207 ASQTAS
+207 AALTTGTAE
-213 AGTPLTAD
+213 TT
-221 TVAAA
+221 AAA

-238 SAYNTLTGG
+238 SAYNTLSGG
-247 PVAQGGV
+247 PIASGGV
-254 TSATG
+254 TSTTG
-259 FSINGTNVTGATAEE
+259 FSIAVGGGTAVNVTGATGQE
-274 LVTKINRDVG
+274 LVEKINRDVG
-284 GVTAQLNNEGK
+284 GVSAQLDNEGK
-295 IVLSNDTGKTIKIAG
+295 IVLSNDTGKTIVIAG
-310 ADAGKAGFTVGDYG
+310 ADAGKAGFTAGTYG
-324 GFVALTSSTGEPIE
+324 GFVALNSSNGQPID

-343 TGAADDFTALGLNE
+343 SGDATDLAAIGLNE
-357 TSGSEAIK
+357 TSSPTSVK
-365 GSTTGAG
+365 GSTAG
-372 ALDGTDSLKLNGV
+372 TSVLDGTDNLKINGV

-400 AINAVSKDSGVTA
+400 AINAVTKDSGVTA
-413 TATTT
+413 TATTK
-418 ATVKLDSS
+418 ATVVIDAS
-426 KLVSGNVL
+426 KLVAANDL
-434 EINGATVTLSDA
+434 YINGATVALDDT
-446 VANGGN
+446 VAKGGN
-452 NDTVI
+452 ADGVI
-457 SMSDVVA
+457 SMSDLVG

-476 SSDETGN
+476 SSDADGN
-483 LILTSS
+483 LVLTSS
-489 TGNDINIKDGFSTL
+489 TGNDIILQDG
-503 DADPTDAAS
+503 PTAAG
-512 ATVLSQGMV
+512 AGLV
-521 KSVAGDDGTAV
+521 KSVKGDDGTAA
-532 TGTTAR
+532 TGTDIAN
-538 TGAGLTLRGR
+538 GLTLRGR
-548 VELKSDTGAEI
+548 VELKSDTGAEV
-559 RVEGSTTSLAKVG
+559 RVEGSTASLGKVG

-578 SDAMVGGAL
+578 AKDMVGGAL
-587 NVTSQANASVAMTA
+587 NVTTQANASTAMTA

-640 RSRIEDTDFSAESTA
+640 RSRIEDTDFSSESTA

>member
-12 RAANASTAANDALKA
+12 RAANASSAANDALKA

-95 AGQAANGTLGA
+95 AGQAANGTLGSA
-106 SERKSLQS
+106 ERKSLQS
-114 EVSQL
+114 EVGQL

-124 DISTK
+124 DIANK

-143 SVTLQT
+143 AVTLQT
-149 GSQSGQ
+149 GSQAGQ
-155 TTSVNLANTSATA
+155 TTSVSLTSTSATA

-179 ATTGRINVAV
+179 ATTGRIDTATVAV
-189 SQTIAAGDILING
+189 GDVQLNG
-202 KNAFA
+202 KNALGTALTAADAETTA
-207 ASQTAS
+207 AS
-213 AGTPLTAD
+213 
-221 TVAAA
+221 
-226 INTNTGQTGVSA
+226 INANTGQTGVSA
-238 SAYNTLTGG
+238 KAYNTLSGG
-247 PVAQGGV
+247 PISAGGI
-254 TSATG
+254 TATG
-259 FSINGTNVTGATAEE
+259 SLTIAVGSGTGVDITGANGQE
-274 LVTKINRDVG
+274 LVDKINRDVG
-284 GVTAQLNNEGK
+284 GVTAQLDNEGK
-295 IVLSNDTGKTIKIAG
+295 IVLSNDTGKSITIGGTAS
-310 ADAGKAGFTVGDYG
+310 GKAGFTAGTYG
-324 GFVALTSSTGEPIE
+324 GFVALQSSTGEAID
-338 IKRGT
+338 IKRSA
-343 TGAADDFTALGLNE
+343 TGSAASLTALGLNE
-357 TSGSEAIK
+357 TTANEGVK
-365 GSTTGAG
+365 GSAVGAT
-372 ALDGTDSLKLNGV
+372 ALAVTDDVKINGV
-385 AIGSSNDASAASKAA
+385 AVGASNDASAASKAA
-400 AINAVSKDSGVTA
+400 AINAVSDKSGVTA
-413 TATTT
+413 TATTK
-418 ATVKLDSS
+418 ATVSLDSS
-426 KLVSGNVL
+426 KIVAANTLV
-434 EINGATVTLSDA
+434 INGSTVTLSDSD
-446 VANGGN
+446 GTTGM
-452 NDTVI
+452 
-457 SMSDVVA
+457 SMSDVVK
-464 NINKAGISGLVA
+464 NINDAGISGLVA
-476 SSDETGN
+476 SSDDKGN

-489 TGNDINIKDGFSTL
+489 TGNDITLKDGTGG
-503 DADPTDAAS
+503 TS
-512 ATVLSQGMV
+512 AGMV
-521 KSVAGDDGTAV
+521 IGMKGDDG
-532 TGTTAR
+532 GGS
-538 TGAGLTLRGR
+538 TGAIGTGLTLRGR

-559 RVEGSTTSLAKVG
+559 RVEGSDTSLAKVG
-572 LAAQGG
+572 VSAQGG
-578 SDAMVGGAL
+578 SADTVGGAL
-587 NVTSQANASVAMTA
+587 NVSTQANAAVAMNA

>member
-12 RAANASTAANDALKA
+12 RAANASTAANDSLKA

-95 AGQAANGTLGA
+95 AGQAANGTLGS

-124 DISTK
+124 DISNK
-129 TNFNGINLLDGTVK
+129 TNFNGINLLDGSVK
-143 SVTLQT
+143 SVSLQT
-149 GSQSGQ
+149 GAQAGQ
-155 TTSVNLANTSATA
+155 TTSVSLANTSATA

-179 ATTGRINVAV
+179 ATTGRISAATVN
-189 SQTIAAGDILING
+189 AGDIQING
-202 KNAFA
+202 KNAFSA
-207 ASQTAS
+207 NLT
-213 AGTPLTAD
+213 AGTAET
-221 TVAAA
+221 TAAA

-238 SAYNTLTGG
+238 TAYNTLSGG
-247 PVAQGGV
+247 PIASGGV

-259 FSINGTNVTGATAEE
+259 FSIAVGGGTAVNVTGANGQE
-274 LVTKINRDVG
+274 LVDKINRDVG
-284 GVTAQLNNEGK
+284 GISAQLDSEGK
-295 IVLSNDTGKTIKIAG
+295 IVLSNDTGKTIVIAG
-310 ADAGKAGFTVGDYG
+310 ADAGKAGFTAGTYG
-324 GFVALTSSTGEPIE
+324 GFVALNSSDGQPID

-343 TGAADDFTALGLNE
+343 AGDATDLTALGLNE
-357 TSGSEAIK
+357 TSTTDAVK
-365 GSTTGAG
+365 GSAVGAT
-372 ALDGTDSLKLNGV
+372 ALAVTDDVKINGV
-385 AIGSSNDASAASKAA
+385 AVGASNDASAASKAA
-400 AINAVSKDSGVTA
+400 AINATSKSSGVTA

-418 ATVKLDSS
+418 ATVALDAS
-426 KLVSGNVL
+426 KIVAANELT
-434 EINGATVTLSDA
+434 INGATVTLSDA
-446 VANGGN
+446 DGTTGM
-452 NDTVI
+452 
-457 SMSDVVA
+457 SMSDVVK
-464 NINKAGISGLVA
+464 NINDAGISGLVA
-476 SSDETGN
+476 SSDKDGN

-489 TGNDINIKDGFSTL
+489 TGNDITLKDG
-503 DADPTDAAS
+503 AAGTS
-512 ATVLSQGMV
+512 AGLVIGM
-521 KSVAGDDGTAV
+521 KGDDGGAS
-532 TGTTAR
+532 
-538 TGAGLTLRGR
+538 TGAIATGLTLRGR
-548 VELKSDTGAEI
+548 VELKSDSGAEI
-559 RVEGSTTSLAKVG
+559 RVEGSTASLAKVG

-578 SDAMVGGAL
+578 AESMVGGAL
-587 NVTSQANASVAMTA
+587 NVSTQANASVAMNA

-640 RSRIEDTDFSAESTA
+640 RSRIEDTDFSSESTA

>member
-12 RAANASTAANDALKA
+12 RAANASTAANDALKM

-95 AGQAANGTLGA
+95 AGQAANGTLGSA
-106 SERKSLQS
+106 ERKSLQS
-114 EVSQL
+114 EVGQL

-124 DISTK
+124 DIANK

-143 SVTLQT
+143 AVTLQT
-149 GSQSGQ
+149 GSQAGQ
-155 TTSVNLANTSATA
+155 TTSVGLTSTSATA

-179 ATTGRINVAV
+179 ATTGRISSATVAV
-189 SQTIAAGDILING
+189 GDVQLNG
-202 KNAFA
+202 KNALGTALTAADAETTA
-207 ASQTAS
+207 AS
-213 AGTPLTAD
+213 
-221 TVAAA
+221 
-226 INTNTGQTGVSA
+226 INANTGQTGVSA
-238 SAYNTLTGG
+238 KAYNTLSGG
-247 PVAQGGV
+247 PISAGGI
-254 TSATG
+254 TATG
-259 FSINGTNVTGATAEE
+259 SLTIAVGSGTAVDITGANGQE
-274 LVTKINRDVG
+274 LVDKINRDVG
-284 GVTAQLNNEGK
+284 GVTAQLDNEGK
-295 IVLSNDTGKTIKIAG
+295 IVLSNDTGKSITIGGTAS
-310 ADAGKAGFTVGDYG
+310 GKAGFTAGTYG
-324 GFVALTSSTGEPIE
+324 GFVALQSSTGEAID
-338 IKRGT
+338 IKRSA
-343 TGAADDFTALGLNE
+343 TGAAASLTALGLNE
-357 TSGSEAIK
+357 TTANEGVK
-365 GSTTGAG
+365 GSAVGAT
-372 ALDGTDSLKLNGV
+372 ALAVTDDVKINGV
-385 AIGSSNDASAASKAA
+385 AVGASNDASAASKAA
-400 AINAVSKDSGVTA
+400 AINAVSDKSGVTA
-413 TATTT
+413 TATTK
-418 ATVKLDSS
+418 ATVSLDSS
-426 KLVSGNVL
+426 KIAAANTLV
-434 EINGATVTLSDA
+434 INGSTVTLSDA
-446 VANGGN
+446 DGTTGM
-452 NDTVI
+452 
-457 SMSDVVA
+457 SMSDVVK
-464 NINKAGISGLVA
+464 NINDAGISGLVA
-476 SSDETGN
+476 SSDDKGN

-489 TGNDINIKDGFSTL
+489 TGNDITLKDGTGG
-503 DADPTDAAS
+503 TS
-512 ATVLSQGMV
+512 AGMV
-521 KSVAGDDGTAV
+521 IGMKGDDGGAS
-532 TGTTAR
+532 
-538 TGAGLTLRGR
+538 TGAIATGLTLRGR

-559 RVEGSTTSLAKVG
+559 RVEGSSTSLAKVG
-572 LAAQGG
+572 VSAQGG
-578 SDAMVGGAL
+578 SADTVGGAL
-587 NVTSQANASVAMTA
+587 NVSTQANAAVAMNA

>member
-12 RAANASTAANDALKA
+12 RAANASTAANDSLKM

-95 AGQAANGTLGA
+95 AGQAANGALGA

-149 GSQSGQ
+149 GAQAGQ
-155 TTSVNLANTSATA
+155 TTSLSLSNTSASA

-179 ATTGRINVAV
+179 ATTGRITAA
-189 SQTIAAGDILING
+189 TINAGDIQLNG

-207 ASQTAS
+207 ANLS
-213 AGTPLTAD
+213 AGTAET
-221 TVAAA
+221 TAAA

-238 SAYNTLTGG
+238 QAYNTLSGG
-247 PVAQGGV
+247 PIAQGGV
-254 TSATG
+254 TTAGG
-259 FSINGTNVTGATAEE
+259 FTIAVGGGTAVNVTGANGQE
-274 LVTKINRDVG
+274 LVDKINRDVG
-284 GVTAQLNNEGK
+284 GISAQLDSEGK
-295 IVLSNDTGKTIKIAG
+295 IVLSNDTGKTIVIAG
-310 ADAGKAGFTVGDYG
+310 ADAGKAGFTAGTYG
-324 GFVALTSSTGEPIE
+324 GFVALTSSNGQPID

-343 TGAADDFTALGLNE
+343 SGDATDLASIGLNE
-357 TSGSEAIK
+357 TASSDAIK
-365 GSTTGAG
+365 GSTAGAN

-385 AIGSSNDASAASKAA
+385 AVGSSNDASAASKAA
-400 AINAVSKDSGVTA
+400 AINAVSAQSGVTA
-413 TATTT
+413 TATTK
-418 ATVKLDSS
+418 ATVKLDAS
-426 KLVSGNVL
+426 LIAAGNDL
-434 EINGATVTLSDA
+434 SINGANVVLADSD
-446 VANGGN
+446 GTSGM
-452 NDTVI
+452 
-457 SMSDVVA
+457 SMSDVVK
-464 NINKAGISGLVA
+464 NINAAGISGLVA
-476 SSDETGN
+476 SSDAEGN

-489 TGNDINIKDGFSTL
+489 TGNDITL
-503 DADPTDAAS
+503 MNGAGGS
-512 ATVLSQGMV
+512 SNNMVLSMT
-521 KSVAGDDGTAV
+521 GDDGGAS
-532 TGTTAR
+532 TGSL
-538 TGAGLTLRGR
+538 GAGLTLKGR

-559 RVEGSTTSLAKVG
+559 RVEGSAASLAKVG

-578 SDAMVGGAL
+578 SKDQVGGAL
-587 NVTSQANASVAMTA
+587 NVTTQANASTAMTA

-640 RSRIEDTDFSAESTA
+640 RSRIEDTDFSSESTA

>member
-95 AGQAANGTLGA
+95 AGQAANGTLGSA
-106 SERKSLQS
+106 ERKSLQS

-143 SVTLQT
+143 AVTLQT
-149 GSQSGQ
+149 GSQAGQ
-155 TTSVNLANTSATA
+155 TTSVSLASTSATA

-179 ATTGRINVAV
+179 ATTGRINLATAAV
-189 SQTIAAGDILING
+189 GDIQFNG
-202 KNAFA
+202 KNALGSALTGA
-207 ASQTAS
+207 ANTGAEE
-213 AGTPLTAD
+213 A
-221 TVAAA
+221 AAA
-226 INTNTGQTGVSA
+226 INANTGQTGVSA
-238 SAYNTLTGG
+238 KAYNTLSGG
-247 PVAQGGV
+247 PIAAGGI
-254 TSATG
+254 TATG
-259 FSINGTNVTGATAEE
+259 SLTIKVGAGAAVDITGANGQE
-274 LVTKINRDVG
+274 LVDKINRDVG
-284 GVTAQLNNEGK
+284 GISAQLDSEGK
-295 IVLSNDTGKTIKIAG
+295 IVLSNDTGKTITIGGSA
-310 ADAGKAGFTVGDYG
+310 AGKAGFTAGDYG
-324 GFVALTSSTGEPIE
+324 GFVALQSSTGEAID
-338 IKRGT
+338 IKRSA
-343 TGAADDFTALGLNE
+343 TGAASALTALGLNE
-357 TSGSEAIK
+357 T
-365 GSTTGAG
+365 
-372 ALDGTDSLKLNGV
+372 TDSEGVKGTAVGATKLEVTDDVKINGV
-385 AIGSSNDASAASKAA
+385 AVGASNDASAASKAA
-400 AINAVSKDSGVTA
+400 AINAVSDKSGVTA
-413 TATTT
+413 TATTK
-418 ATVKLDSS
+418 ATVSLDSA
-426 KLVSGNVL
+426 KIVAANTLV
-434 EINGATVTLSDA
+434 INGSTVTLSDA
-446 VANGGN
+446 DGTTGM
-452 NDTVI
+452 
-457 SMSDVVA
+457 SMSDVVK
-464 NINKAGISGLVA
+464 NINDAGISGLVA
-476 SSDETGN
+476 SSDDKGN

-489 TGNDINIKDGFSTL
+489 TGNDITLKDGTGG
-503 DADPTDAAS
+503 TS
-512 ATVLSQGMV
+512 AGMV
-521 KSVAGDDGTAV
+521 IGMKGDDGGAS
-532 TGTTAR
+532 
-538 TGAGLTLRGR
+538 TGAIATGLTLRGR

-559 RVEGSTTSLAKVG
+559 RVEGTTASLAKVG
-572 LAAQGG
+572 ISAQGG
-578 SDAMVGGAL
+578 SADTVGGAL
-587 NVTSQANASVAMTA
+587 NVSTQANAAVAMNA

>member
-12 RAANASTAANDALKA
+12 RAANASTAANDSLKA

-95 AGQAANGTLGA
+95 AGQAANGTLGSA
-106 SERKSLQS
+106 ERKALQS
-114 EVSQL
+114 EVGQL

-124 DISTK
+124 DIATK

-143 SVTLQT
+143 AVTLQT
-149 GSQSGQ
+149 GSQAGQ
-155 TTSVNLANTSATA
+155 TTSVSLASTSATA

-179 ATTGRINVAV
+179 ATTGRINTATAAV
-189 SQTIAAGDILING
+189 GDIQFNG
-202 KNAFA
+202 KNALGSALTGA
-207 ASQTAS
+207 ANTGAEE
-213 AGTPLTAD
+213 A
-221 TVAAA
+221 AAA
-226 INTNTGQTGVSA
+226 INANTGQTGVSA
-238 SAYNTLTGG
+238 KAYNTLSGG
-247 PVAQGGV
+247 PIAAGGI
-254 TSATG
+254 TATG
-259 FSINGTNVTGATAEE
+259 SLTIKVGAGAAVDITGANGQE
-274 LVTKINRDVG
+274 LVDKINRDVG
-284 GVTAQLNNEGK
+284 GISAQLDSEGK
-295 IVLSNDTGKTIKIAG
+295 IVLSNDTGKTITIGGTA
-310 ADAGKAGFTVGDYG
+310 AGKAGFTAGDYG
-324 GFVALTSSTGEPIE
+324 GFVALQSSTGEAID
-338 IKRGT
+338 IKRSA
-343 TGAADDFTALGLNE
+343 TGAAAALTALGLNE
-357 TSGSEAIK
+357 TTASEGVK
-365 GSTTGAG
+365 GTAVGATK
-372 ALDGTDSLKLNGV
+372 LEVTDDVKINGV
-385 AIGSSNDASAASKAA
+385 AVGASNDASAASKAA
-400 AINAVSKDSGVTA
+400 AINAVSDKSGVTA
-413 TATTT
+413 TATTK
-418 ATVKLDSS
+418 ATVSLDSA
-426 KLVSGNVL
+426 KIVAANTLV
-434 EINGATVTLSDA
+434 INGSTVTLSDA
-446 VANGGN
+446 DGTTGM
-452 NDTVI
+452 
-457 SMSDVVA
+457 SMSDVVK
-464 NINKAGISGLVA
+464 NINDAGISGLVA
-476 SSDETGN
+476 SSDDKGN

-489 TGNDINIKDGFSTL
+489 TGNDITLKDGTGG
-503 DADPTDAAS
+503 TS
-512 ATVLSQGMV
+512 AGMV
-521 KSVAGDDGTAV
+521 IGMKGDDGGAS
-532 TGTTAR
+532 
-538 TGAGLTLRGR
+538 TGAIATGLTLRGR

-559 RVEGSTTSLAKVG
+559 RVEGTTASLGKVG
-572 LAAQGG
+572 ISAQGG
-578 SDAMVGGAL
+578 SADTVGGAL
-587 NVTSQANASVAMTA
+587 NVSTQANAAVAMNA

>member
-12 RAANASTAANDALKA
+12 RAANASTAANDSLKM

-48 AIASRM
+48 AIATRM

-95 AGQAANGTLGA
+95 AGQAANGSLGA

-114 EVSQL
+114 EVGQL

-129 TNFNGINLLDGTVK
+129 TNFNGINLLDGSVK
-143 SVTLQT
+143 AVTLQT
-149 GSQSGQ
+149 GSQAGQ
-155 TTSVNLANTSATA
+155 TTSLSLANTSATA

-179 ATTGRINVAV
+179 ATTGRISSA
-189 SQTIAAGDILING
+189 TIGAGDITING

-207 ASQTAS
+207 AALTTGTAE
-213 AGTPLTAD
+213 TT
-221 TVAAA
+221 AAA

-238 SAYNTLTGG
+238 SAYNTLSGG
-247 PVAQGGV
+247 PIASGGV

-259 FSINGTNVTGATAEE
+259 FSIAVGGSTAVNVTGANGQE
-274 LVTKINRDVG
+274 LVDKINRDVG
-284 GVTAQLNNEGK
+284 GISAQLDSEGK
-295 IVLSNDTGKTIKIAG
+295 IVLSNDTGKTIVIAG
-310 ADAGKAGFTVGDYG
+310 ADAGKAGFTAGTYG
-324 GFVALTSSTGEPIE
+324 GFVALSSSNGQPID
-338 IKRGT
+338 IKRGA
-343 TGAADDFTALGLNE
+343 TGDAADFTALGLNE
-357 TSGSEAIK
+357 TSARDKVE
-365 GSTTGAG
+365 GSTVGATQT
-372 ALDGTDSLKLNGV
+372 ALTATDDVKINGV
-385 AIGSSNDASAASKAA
+385 ALGASNDASAASKAA
-400 AINAVSKDSGVTA
+400 AINAVSAQSGVSA
-413 TATTT
+413 TASTT
-418 ATVKLDSS
+418 AIVQIDAAGLAD
-426 KLVSGNVL
+426 GNDML
-434 EINGATVTLSDA
+434 INGTTVTFDDSAD
-446 VANGGN
+446 GTSG
-452 NDTVI
+452 
-457 SMSDVVA
+457 SMTMTDLVK
-464 NINKAGISGLVA
+464 NINSAGISGLIA
-476 SSDETGN
+476 SSDTDGN

-489 TGNDINIKDGFSTL
+489 TGNDITLKDG
-503 DADPTDAAS
+503 
-512 ATVLSQGMV
+512 ATGTSIAVGL
-521 KSVAGDDGTAV
+521 KGDDG
-532 TGTTAR
+532 
-538 TGAGLTLRGR
+538 GAADGDMANGWTLRGR
-548 VELKSDTGAEI
+548 IELKSESGAEM
-559 RVEGSTTSLAKVG
+559 RVEGSTASLAKVG

-578 SDAMVGGAL
+578 SKDMVGGAL
-587 NVTSQANASVAMTA
+587 NVTTQANASVAMTA

-640 RSRIEDTDFSAESTA
+640 RSRIEDTDFSSESTA

>member
-1 MTVIGSNIGSL
+1 MTVIGSNIASL
-12 RAANASTAANDALKA
+12 RAANASTNANDSLRA

-95 AGQAANGTLGA
+95 AGQAANGSLGA
-106 SERKSLQS
+106 SERKSLQA
-114 EVSQL
+114 EVGQL

-124 DISTK
+124 DISNK

-143 SVTLQT
+143 SVSLQT
-149 GSQSGQ
+149 GAQAGQ
-155 TTSVNLANTSATA
+155 TTSLSLANTSATA

-179 ATTGRINVAV
+179 ATTGRIGALA
-189 SQTIAAGDILING
+189 IDKGDITFNG
-202 KNAFA
+202 KNALADDIA
-207 ASQTAS
+207 ADS
-213 AGTPLTAD
+213 D
-221 TVAAA
+221 AAA
-226 INTNTGQTGVSA
+226 VADQINANTGQTGVSA
-238 SAYNTLTGG
+238 QAYNTLSGG
-247 PVAQGGV
+247 PIAQGGV
-254 TSATG
+254 TDKTKFTIKVGGNDAVEVSGA
-259 FSINGTNVTGATAEE
+259 NGQD
-274 LVTKINRDVG
+274 LVDKINRDVG
-284 GVTAQLNNEGK
+284 GISAQLDSEGK
-295 IVLSNDTGKTIKIAG
+295 IVLSNDTGKTIVIAG
-310 ADAGKAGFTVGDYG
+310 DDAGKAGFTAGTYG
-324 GFVALTSSTGEPIE
+324 GFVALNSSNAQPID
-338 IKRGT
+338 IQLGS
-343 TGAADDFTALGLNE
+343 TGAAADLTTIGLNV
-357 TSGSEAIK
+357 
-365 GSTTGAG
+365 TTGSDKVKGATVSAD
-372 ALDGTDSLKLNGV
+372 ALDSGDDIKINGV

-400 AINAVSKDSGVTA
+400 AINAVTEKSGVTA
-413 TATTT
+413 TAMTK
-418 ATVKLDSS
+418 AVVAVKGEAIVAGTELY
-426 KLVSGNVL
+426 
-434 EINGATVTLSDA
+434 INGAKVTFADTTADSD
-446 VANGGN
+446 
-452 NDTVI
+452 
-457 SMSDVVA
+457 SDVSLGDVVD

-476 SSDETGN
+476 STDGKGN

-489 TGNDINIKDGFSTL
+489 TGNDIKLAADAEG
-503 DADPTDAAS
+503 ADPVAIIAS
-512 ATVLSQGMV
+512 V
-521 KSVAGDDGTAV
+521 KGDDGTTVAV
-532 TGTTAR
+532 
-538 TGAGLTLRGR
+538 GADMVVRGR

-559 RVEGSTTSLAKVG
+559 RIEGNEDSLVKAG

-578 SDAMVGGAL
+578 ADSMVGGAL
-587 NVTSQANASVAMTA
+587 NVSTQANASVAMTA
-601 IDKALDKVSSIRG
+601 IDKALDKISSIRG

-640 RSRIEDTDFSAESTA
+640 RSRIEDTDFSSESTA

>member
-12 RAANASTAANDALKA
+12 RAANASTTANDALKA

-95 AGQAANGTLGA
+95 AGQAANGTLGS

-143 SVTLQT
+143 SVSLQT
-149 GSQSGQ
+149 GAQAGQ
-155 TTSVNLANTSATA
+155 TTSVKLANTSATA

-179 ATTGRINVAV
+179 ATTGRISNA
-189 SQTIAAGDILING
+189 TIAVGDLQLNG
-202 KNAFA
+202 KNALGTALTAGTAETTA
-207 ASQTAS
+207 AS
-213 AGTPLTAD
+213 
-221 TVAAA
+221 
-226 INTNTGQTGVSA
+226 INANTGQTGVSA
-238 SAYNTLTGG
+238 SAYNTLAGG
-247 PVAQGGV
+247 PIASGGV

-259 FSINGTNVTGATAEE
+259 FSIAVGGGTAVNVTGASGQE
-274 LVTKINRDVG
+274 LVDKINRDVG
-284 GVTAQLNNEGK
+284 GISAQLDSEGK
-295 IVLSNDTGKTIKIAG
+295 IVLSNDTGKTIVIAG
-310 ADAGKAGFTVGDYG
+310 ADAGKAGFTAGTYG
-324 GFVALTSSTGEPIE
+324 GFVALTSSNGQPID

-343 TGAADDFTALGLNE
+343 TGDATDLAAIGLNE
-357 TSGSEAIK
+357 TTGTNTIK
-365 GSTTGAG
+365 GSSAGAG
-372 ALDGTDSLKLNGV
+372 ALGTTDDVKINGV
-385 AIGSSNDASAASKAA
+385 AVGSSNDASAASKAA
-400 AINAVSKDSGVTA
+400 AINAVSAQSGVTA
-413 TATTT
+413 TATTK
-418 ATVKLDSS
+418 ATVKLDAAL
-426 KLVSGNVL
+426 LVAGNDL
-434 EINGATVTLSDA
+434 TINGATVALSDSD
-446 VANGGN
+446 GTTGM
-452 NDTVI
+452 
-457 SMSDVVA
+457 SMSDVVK
-464 NINKAGISGLVA
+464 NINSAGISGLVA
-476 SSDETGN
+476 SSDADGN

-489 TGNDINIKDGFSTL
+489 TGNDITLTDG
-503 DADPTDAAS
+503 PTAAG
-512 ATVLSQGMV
+512 AGMVLSMT
-521 KSVAGDDGTAV
+521 GDDGGAS
-532 TGTTAR
+532 
-538 TGAGLTLRGR
+538 TGAIATGLTLRGR
-548 VELKSDTGAEI
+548 VELKSDTGAEV
-559 RVEGSTTSLAKVG
+559 RVEGSTASLGKVG

-578 SDAMVGGAL
+578 AASMVGGAL
-587 NVTSQANASVAMTA
+587 NVSTQANASVAMNA